1 LQQKIVHPSGARNAT
16 PADQII
22 RAASELEADRDR
34 GKGAVAAVVL
44 GSVAYQLLHHAP
56 YPVLVTR

>member
-22 RAASELEADRDR
+22 RAASELEADLIVIGGRER
-34 GKGAVAAVVL
+34 WR
-44 GSVAYQLLHHAP
+44 P
-56 YPVLVTR
+56 